1 LIAKRCFDSAARHAS
16 LRLREL
22 RLRAGLVTAGR
33 CPVILAGGRPDANV
47 QSVAPAGIVC
57 VQVMLA
63 APPGTAKRHVTV
75 HEAGCVL

>member
-1 LIAKRCFDSAARHAS
+1 
-16 LRLREL
+16 
-22 RLRAGLVTAGR
+22 
-33 CPVILAGGRPDANV
+33 
-47 QSVAPAGIVC
+47 VAPAGIVC